1 MSAPASPPAPARPS
15 RRPGLWRTILQDP
28 RSALGL
34 AVLVVIALAALA
46 GPVLYPYDPIKPDYL
61 ATLQGPSWAHPFG
74 TDDLGRD
81 ILARIIAGARISLL
95 VGCVSV
101 GSAIVFGTAVGV
113 LAGFYGGWI
122 SMGLMRVMDVLF
134 AFPPVLLALGI
145 TAALG
150 PSLTN
155 AMLAISVVYLPIFA
169 RLARAQTL
177 VVKEQTFTESDR
189 AMGFSD
195 LAIMLHAIL
204 PNIMAPLIVQASLL
218 FGDAIITESYLSFL
232 GLGTQP
238 PQPSWG
244 AMLKNAIGFLH
255 LAPWMAWFPGLA
267 IFVAVLGLNL
277 VGDGLRDRLDPRLR
291 KSM

>member
-1 MSAPASPPAPARPS
+1 MTASDTAATTPARK
-15 RRPGLWRTILQDP
+15 PGLLRRAGANP
-28 RSALGL
+28 RAALGLLLL
-34 AVLVVIALAALA
+34 AVLVLGALI
-46 GPVLYPYDPIKPDYL
+46 GPLVSPYDPVKPDFL
-61 ATLQGPSWAHPFG
+61 VTLQAPNAAHPFG

-81 ILARIIAGARISLL
+81 IFSRILSGARVALL

-101 GSAIVFGTAVGV
+101 GSSIIFGTMIGL
-113 LAGFYGGWI
+113 LAGFYGGWVG
-122 SMGLMRVMDVLF
+122 MVLMRVMDVLF
-134 AFPPVLLALGI
+134 AFPAVLLALGI

-155 AMLAISVVYLPIFA
+155 AMLAISIVYLPIFA

-177 VVKEQTFTESDR
+177 VVREQTFTEADR

-195 LAIMLHAIL
+195 LSIMLRAIL

-218 FGDAIITESYLSFL
+218 FGDAIIVESYLSFL

-244 AMLKNAIGFLH
+244 AMLKNAIGFLS

-277 VGDGLRDRLDPRLR
+277 VGDALRDRLDPRLR
-291 KSM
+291 KSL

>member
-1 MSAPASPPAPARPS
+1 MTATDSPAVPQGAGLI
-15 RRPGLWRTILQDP
+15 RRTLREPRAAIGLVIIAIV
-28 RSALGL
+28 ALT
-34 AVLVVIALAALA
+34 ALL
-46 GPVLYPYDPIKPDYL
+46 GPVLYPVDPIKPNYL
-61 ATLQGPSWAHPFG
+61 ATLAPPSAAHWFG

-81 ILARIIAGARISLL
+81 ILARIIAGTRISLL

-101 GSAIVFGTAVGV
+101 GSAIVIGTTIGI

-122 SMGLMRVMDVLF
+122 SMVLMRIMDVLF
-134 AFPPVLLALGI
+134 AFPSVLLALGI

-155 AMLAISVVYLPIFA
+155 AMLAISIVYLPIFA

-177 VVKEQTFTESDR
+177 VVRETAFAEADR

-195 LAIMLHAIL
+195 LSIMLRAIL

-244 AMLKNAIGFLH
+244 AMLKSAIGFLT

-277 VGDGLRDRLDPRLR
+277 VGDGLRDLLDPRLR
-291 KSM
+291 NRR

>member
-1 MSAPASPPAPARPS
+1 MSAAASILTRTVARS
-15 RRPGLWRTILQDP
+15 RGIAKIFREP
-28 RSALGL
+28 RAAFGMS
-34 AVLVVIALAALA
+34 VLIIVALAALV
-46 GPVLYPYDPIKPDYL
+46 GPLLYPYDPIKPDYL
-61 ATLQGPSWAHPFG
+61 ATLAPPSWAHPLG

-101 GSAIVFGTAVGV
+101 GSAIIFGTSIGIM
-113 LAGFYGGWI
+113 AGFYGGWI
-122 SMGLMRVMDVLF
+122 SMGLMRIMDVLF

-145 TAALG
+145 TAVLG

-177 VVKEQTFTESDR
+177 VVRDQAFTESDR

-195 LAIMLHAIL
+195 LSIMLHAIL

-244 AMLKNAIGFLH
+244 AMLKNAIGFLT

-277 VGDGLRDRLDPRLR
+277 VGDGLRDHLDPRLR
-291 KSM
+291 K

>member
-1 MSAPASPPAPARPS
+1 MTATDSPAVPQGAGLI
-15 RRPGLWRTILQDP
+15 RRTLREPRAAIGLVIIAIV
-28 RSALGL
+28 ALT
-34 AVLVVIALAALA
+34 ALL
-46 GPVLYPYDPIKPDYL
+46 GPVLYPVDPIKPNYL
-61 ATLQGPSWAHPFG
+61 ATLAPPSAAHCFG

-81 ILARIIAGARISLL
+81 ILARIIAGTRISLL

-101 GSAIVFGTAVGV
+101 GSAIVIGTTIGI

-122 SMGLMRVMDVLF
+122 SMVLMRIMDVLF
-134 AFPPVLLALGI
+134 AFPSVLLALGI

-155 AMLAISVVYLPIFA
+155 AMLAISIVYLPIFA

-177 VVKEQTFTESDR
+177 VVRETAFAEADR

-195 LAIMLHAIL
+195 LSIMLRAIL

-244 AMLKNAIGFLH
+244 AMLKSAIGFLT
-255 LAPWMAWFPGLA
+255 
-267 IFVAVLGLNL
+267 LGLNL
-277 VGDGLRDRLDPRLR
+277 VGDGLRDLLDSRLR
-291 KSM
+291 NRR

>member
-1 MSAPASPPAPARPS
+1 MSTLTRTVS
-15 RRPGLWRTILQDP
+15 RTAQQTRAMATIFRDP
-28 RSALGL
+28 RAAIGL
-34 AVLVVIALAALA
+34 SVLLIVALAALI
-46 GPVLYPYDPIKPDYL
+46 GPLIYPFDPIKPDYL
-61 ATLQGPSWAHPFG
+61 ATLSPPSAAHPMG

-81 ILARIIAGARISLL
+81 ILARIISGARISLL
-95 VGCVSV
+95 VGSVSV
-101 GSAIVFGTAVGV
+101 GSAIFIGTSIGI

-134 AFPPVLLALGI
+134 AFPSVLLALGI

-155 AMLAISVVYLPIFA
+155 AMLAISIVYLPIFA

-177 VVKEQTFTESDR
+177 IVRDQAFAEADR

-195 LAIMLHAIL
+195 LSIMIHAIL

-244 AMLKNAIGFLH
+244 AMLKNAIGFLT

-291 KSM
+291 KSL

>member
-1 MSAPASPPAPARPS
+1 MTVSAPEPASTPRPRLRRILRMAR
-15 RRPGLWRTILQDP
+15 RDP

-34 AVLVVIALAALA
+34 TVLIIVALAALL
-46 GPVLYPYDPIKPDYL
+46 GPLVYPYDPLKPDFLSTL
-61 ATLQGPSWAHPFG
+61 APPSAAHPFG

-81 ILARIIAGARISLL
+81 ILARIIAGARIALL

-101 GSAIVFGTAVGV
+101 GSSIMVGTTIGI
-113 LAGFYGGWI
+113 LAGFYGGWV

-177 VVKEQTFTESDR
+177 VVRDLTYTESDR

-195 LAIMLHAIL
+195 LSIMVHAIL

-244 AMLKNAIGFLH
+244 AMLKSAIGFLG

-291 KSM
+291 KSL

>member
-1 MSAPASPPAPARPS
+1 MSVLTRTASLTVDRTRAMASIFRDPRAAIGLTVLLVVVLTALIGPLIYPLDPVKPNYIAALSPPS
-15 RRPGLWRTILQDP
+15 L
-28 RSALGL
+28 
-34 AVLVVIALAALA
+34 
-46 GPVLYPYDPIKPDYL
+46 
-61 ATLQGPSWAHPFG
+61 AHPMG

-81 ILARIIAGARISLL
+81 ILARIISGARISLL

-101 GSAIVFGTAVGV
+101 GSAIVFGTSIGI

-122 SMGLMRVMDVLF
+122 SMGLMRIMDVLF
-134 AFPPVLLALGI
+134 AFPSVLLALGI

-155 AMLAISVVYLPIFA
+155 AMLAISIVYLPIFA

-177 VVKEQTFTESDR
+177 IVRDQAYTEADR

-195 LAIMLHAIL
+195 LAIMVHAIL

-244 AMLKNAIGFLH
+244 AMLKNAIGFLT

-291 KSM
+291 KSL

>member
-1 MSAPASPPAPARPS
+1 MSVLS
-15 RRPGLWRTILQDP
+15 RTAAQTVQRTRAMTTIFRDP
-28 RSALGL
+28 RAAAGL
-34 AVLVVIALAALA
+34 SVLLLVAFAALF
-46 GPVLYPYDPIKPDYL
+46 GPLLYPLDPIKPDYL
-61 ATLQGPSWAHPFG
+61 ATLSPPSLAHPMG
-74 TDDLGRD
+74 TDELGRD
-81 ILARIIAGARISLL
+81 VLARIISGARISLL

-101 GSAIVFGTAVGV
+101 GSAIFVGTSIGI

-134 AFPPVLLALGI
+134 AFPSVLLALGI

-155 AMLAISVVYLPIFA
+155 AMLAISIVYLPIFA

-177 VVKEQTFTESDR
+177 IVRDQAFTEADR

-195 LAIMLHAIL
+195 LSIMVHAIL

-244 AMLKNAIGFLH
+244 AMLKNAIGFLT

-291 KSM
+291 KSL

>member
-1 MSAPASPPAPARPS
+1 MSALDSIVARTTA
-15 RRPGLWRTILQDP
+15 RIRDIFKIFCEP
-28 RSALGL
+28 RA
-34 AVLVVIALAALA
+34 AVGMSVLIVVALAALV
-46 GPVLYPYDPIKPDYL
+46 GPLLYPHDPIKPDYL
-61 ATLQGPSWAHPFG
+61 ATLAPPSWAHPLG

-101 GSAIVFGTAVGV
+101 GSAIVFGTSIGI
-113 LAGFYGGWI
+113 LSGFYGGWI
-122 SMGLMRVMDVLF
+122 SMGLMRAMDVLF

-177 VVKEQTFTESDR
+177 VVRDQAFTESDR

-195 LAIMLHAIL
+195 LSIMLHAIL

-244 AMLKNAIGFLH
+244 AMLKNAIGFLT

-267 IFVAVLGLNL
+267 IFIAVLGLNL
-277 VGDGLRDRLDPRLR
+277 VGDGLRDHLDPRLR
-291 KSM
+291 KST

>member
-1 MSAPASPPAPARPS
+1 MSVSSPPAPPPAKQRAS
-15 RRPGLWRTILQDP
+15 ILRVVLRDP

-34 AVLVVIALAALA
+34 AVLVVTALAALL
-46 GPVLYPYDPIKPDYL
+46 GPAIYPYDPIKPDYINTL
-61 ATLQGPSWAHPFG
+61 APPSWAHPFG

-81 ILARIIAGARISLL
+81 ILARIIAGSRISLL

-101 GSAIVFGTAVGV
+101 GSAILLGTTVGV
-113 LAGFYGGWI
+113 LSGFYGGWI

-177 VVKEQTFTESDR
+177 VVREQTFTESDR

-195 LAIMLHAIL
+195 LAIMVHAIL

-238 PQPSWG
+238 PYPSWG
-244 AMLKNAIGFLH
+244 AMLKSAIGFLT

>member
-1 MSAPASPPAPARPS
+1 MTTTDTAVAG
-15 RRPGLWRTILQDP
+15 PGLLRRALREPRAAIGFAIL
-28 RSALGL
+28 A
-34 AVLVVIALAALA
+34 LVVFAALL
-46 GPVLYPYDPIKPDYL
+46 GPVLYPVSPIKPDYL
-61 ATLQGPSWAHPFG
+61 ATLAPPSSAHWFG

-81 ILARIIAGARISLL
+81 ILARILAGARISLL

-101 GSAIVFGTAVGV
+101 GSAIVIGTTIGI
-113 LAGFYGGWI
+113 LAGFYGGWLG
-122 SMGLMRVMDVLF
+122 MALMRIMDVLF
-134 AFPPVLLALGI
+134 AFPSVLLALGI

-155 AMLAISVVYLPIFA
+155 AMLAISIVYLPIFA

-177 VVKEQTFTESDR
+177 VVREMAFAEADR

-195 LAIMLHAIL
+195 LSIMLRAIL
-204 PNIMAPLIVQASLL
+204 PNILAPLIVQGSLL

-244 AMLKNAIGFLH
+244 AMLKGAIGFLS

-267 IFVAVLGLNL
+267 IFIAVLGLNL
-277 VGDGLRDRLDPRLR
+277 VGDGLRDLLDPRLR
-291 KSM
+291 NRR

>member
-1 MSAPASPPAPARPS
+1 MNTLTRTATQTAQRARS
-15 RRPGLWRTILQDP
+15 MTAIFRDP
-28 RSALGL
+28 RAAIGL
-34 AVLVVIALAALA
+34 CVLLIVAFAALF
-46 GPVLYPYDPIKPDYL
+46 GPLLYPMDPIKPDYL
-61 ATLQGPSWAHPFG
+61 ATLSPPSAAHPMG

-81 ILARIIAGARISLL
+81 ILARIISGARISLL

-101 GSAIVFGTAVGV
+101 GSAIFFGTSIGI

-134 AFPPVLLALGI
+134 AFPSVLLALGI

-155 AMLAISVVYLPIFA
+155 AMLAISIVYLPIFA

-177 VVKEQTFTESDR
+177 IVRDQAYTEADR

-195 LAIMLHAIL
+195 LSIMIHAIV

-244 AMLKNAIGFLH
+244 AMLKNAIGFLT

-291 KSM
+291 KSL

>member
-1 MSAPASPPAPARPS
+1 MLRSVLR
-15 RRPGLWRTILQDP
+15 DP

-34 AVLVVIALAALA
+34 AVLIIIALAALL
-46 GPVLYPYDPIKPDYL
+46 GPFLYPHDPIKPDFLNTL
-61 ATLQGPSWAHPFG
+61 APPSAAHWFG

-81 ILARIIAGARISLL
+81 ILARIIAGARISLM
-95 VGCVSV
+95 VGTVSV
-101 GSAIVFGTAVGV
+101 GSSIIIGTTIGI

-177 VVKEQTFTESDR
+177 VVREQTFTESDR

-195 LAIMLHAIL
+195 FAIMVHAIL

-244 AMLKNAIGFLH
+244 AMLKNAIGFLT

-291 KSM
+291 KSL

>member
-1 MSAPASPPAPARPS
+1 M
-15 RRPGLWRTILQDP
+15 
-28 RSALGL
+28 
-34 AVLVVIALAALA
+34 
-46 GPVLYPYDPIKPDYL
+46 
-61 ATLQGPSWAHPFG
+61 
-74 TDDLGRD
+74 
-81 ILARIIAGARISLL
+81 
-95 VGCVSV
+95 
-101 GSAIVFGTAVGV
+101 
-113 LAGFYGGWI
+113 
-122 SMGLMRVMDVLF
+122 
-134 AFPPVLLALGI
+134 
-145 TAALG
+145 LG

-155 AMLAISVVYLPIFA
+155 AMLAISIVYLPIFA

-177 VVKEQTFTESDR
+177 VVKEQAYTESDR

-195 LAIMLHAIL
+195 LSIMVHAIL
-204 PNIMAPLIVQASLL
+204 PNILAPLIVQASLL

-244 AMLKNAIGFLH
+244 AMLKNAIGFLS

-291 KSM
+291 KSL